1 LTIIIPTPSSD
12 RPHMAAYV
20 CVTECLDA
28 VRLNVR
34 ESGSGVDHAVTLN
47 LFEARALSEH
57 LNKICERIRKR
68 PSYRP

>member
-1 LTIIIPTPSSD
+1 
-12 RPHMAAYV
+12 
-20 CVTECLDA
+20 